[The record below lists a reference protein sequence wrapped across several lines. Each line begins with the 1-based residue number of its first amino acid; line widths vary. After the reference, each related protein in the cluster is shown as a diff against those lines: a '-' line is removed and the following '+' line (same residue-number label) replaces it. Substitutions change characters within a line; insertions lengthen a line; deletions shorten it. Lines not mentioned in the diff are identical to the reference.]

1 LENIR
6 GLGGVVLIETWIEK
20 KNWGKVKEK
29 LPKGYRWK
37 MQGTRR
43 KNKKGR
49 AIGGMI
55 MGVKKELAKQ
65 GEGEEMKEEEE
76 LSMERRS
83 KDSSGIRE

>member
-1 LENIR
+1 
-6 GLGGVVLIETWIEK
+6 
-20 KNWGKVKEK
+20 
-29 LPKGYRWK
+29 

-55 MGVKKELAKQ
+55 MEVKKELAKQ

-76 LSMERRS
+76 YNVH
-83 KDSSGIRE
+83 IYIV